1 MKCFLKSYSVISLF
15 YILLPF
21 PVFAQELIPSTATNT
36 DHRFKSCLFDAKWK
50 CIDQERVPE
59 KLGFHES
66 ILKNTYGNQLIPRKD
81 LKECGEKGSI
91 LERVKDC
98 SLKNPQWA
106 SYDGPKAGN
115 ENEAIWNLVTVIKNK
130 NQELF
135 EVWQDQKTNKLWSDK
150 TQHSYNWYRAVGY
163 AKPKDI
169 SILESQF
176 AAEPGHKDTSAPFK
190 INVILQPKN
199 PISVCTSPKEL
210 SLKNEFHY
218 TYEAPMEKLDF
229 KGNLSEENVSW
240 SVPSRDDWMMA
251 EVNGIRKVLP
261 NMDYKFWTSTTGS
274 DYRNSSWI
282 FAGDYGTFDGSDK
295 HISNYVRCVGKVK

>member
-1 MKCFLKSYSVISLF
+1 MKYFLKSYNLSPIFYLCLSLQ
-15 YILLPF
+15 
-21 PVFAQELIPSTATNT
+21 VSANELIPSTATNT
-36 DHRFKSCLFDAKWK
+36 DHRFESCLFNAKWE
-50 CIDQERVPE
+50 CIDLERVPE

-66 ILKNTYGNQLIPRKD
+66 ILKATFGDQFIPRKD
-81 LKECGEKGSI
+81 LKECGTDGTIAEKI
-91 LERVKDC
+91 KDC
-98 SLKNPQWA
+98 SLKNSQWA
-106 SYDGPKAGN
+106 TYDGPKAGN
-115 ENEAIWNLVTVIKNK
+115 ENEAVWSLVTVLKK
-130 NQELF
+130 QNQF
-135 EVWQDQKTNKLWSDK
+135 EVWLDQKTNRLWSDK
-150 TQHSYNWYRAVGY
+150 TQASYNWYRAVGY

-176 AAEPGHKDTSAPFK
+176 AAEPGLKDTSAPFK

-218 TYEAPMEKLDF
+218 TYEGPTKENLDF
-229 KGNLSEENVSW
+229 KGNLNEESVSW

-261 NMDYKFWTSTTGS
+261 NMDYKFWSSTTGS

-282 FAGDYGTFDGSDK
+282 YSGDYGTFDGSDK
-295 HISNYVRCVGKVK
+295 HVSNYVRCIGKVK